1 MFGRKKKS
9 TDQIRNEVIRRLWPN
24 GNVPKEIATMF
35 EDDEVLMIEQISK
48 IYAKEL
54 LKEFVSNTV

>member
-1 MFGRKKKS
+1 MKK
-9 TDQIRNEVIRRLWPN
+9 QQLRNRLIKRLWPN
-24 GNVPKEIATMF
+24 GNVPKEIATIF
-35 EDDEVLMIEQISK
+35 EDDEVLMVEQITK